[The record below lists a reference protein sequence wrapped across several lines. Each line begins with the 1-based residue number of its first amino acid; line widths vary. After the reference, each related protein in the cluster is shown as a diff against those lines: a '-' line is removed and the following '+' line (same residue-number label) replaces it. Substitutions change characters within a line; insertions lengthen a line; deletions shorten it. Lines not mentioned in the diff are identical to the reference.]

1 MEQKPYIKKKQLHE
15 LLYRAL
21 ETERGD
27 IKIYEAAL
35 SCAQNEDL
43 KEEWEKYLEQT
54 RKHERVLL
62 KVFGEL
68 GLNPETVTPGREVVA
83 HIGNSLVTAMKMAS
97 ARGSPETAQLV
108 AGECVLLAETKN
120 HQNWEL
126 IGHLAG
132 HGQGEET
139 GTLKAA
145 FEAVEQEEA
154 YHLYHTEGFSREWG
168 CRSTVREK
176 PTASASICTNWPGEP
191 AR

>member
-1 MEQKPYIKKKQLHE
+1 MEQKPYIKKQLHE

-27 IKIYEAAL
+27 MKIYKAAL

-43 KEEWEKYLEQT
+43 KGEWEKYLEHTQ
-54 RKHERVLL
+54 KHERVLL
-62 KVFGEL
+62 KVFEDL
-68 GLNPETVTPGREVVA
+68 GLDPETVTPGREVVA
-83 HIGNSLVTAMKMAS
+83 HIGQSLVTAMKRAT
-97 ARGSPETAQLV
+97 ARGSAETAQLV

-132 HGQGEET
+132 TGKGEET
-139 GTLKAA
+139 GTLRAA
-145 FEAVEQEEA
+145 FEAVEQEEH

-168 CRSTVREK
+168 CRSSVRE
-176 PTASASICTNWPGEP
+176 PSTSP
-191 AR
+191 R